1 MICPYWASL
10 LWSRDSPKR
19 ILLMYQLIMRLVM
32 RRAGHSIVKIMRSFW
47 AHSIRWVSKRESR
60 LHFVCTRSRL
70 CNNLLWQ
77 RLLSRTTYRVH
88 GAWISHKCI
97 DWVVFSRAR
106 VIISRICVQFLVN
119 GDFLSVFPEGRGCC
133 VEARPRNS
141 NLIFIQYLSHSLR
154 FCHRMFYWRSSNQ
167 FILGIIEPRS
177 WVSLNL
183 TRLWLSTNRHLFR
196 ITSKIFNSLVESR
209 PRLLNTLS
217 LLGNMIR
224 IANWRIF
231 LWGFLVK

>member
-10 LWSRDSPKR
+10 LWSRNSPKW
-19 ILLMYQLIMRLVM
+19 ILLMNQLIMRLVM

-47 AHSIRWVSKRESR
+47 AHSIRGVSKRESWF
-60 LHFVCTRSRL
+60 HFVCARSRL

-77 RLLSRTTYRVH
+77 RLLSRTTYRMH
-88 GAWISHKCI
+88 RAWISHKCI
-97 DWVVFSRAR
+97 NWVVLSRAR

-119 GDFLSVFPEGRGCC
+119 RDFFGVFAEGWGCG
-133 VEARPRNS
+133 VEARPRDS
-141 NLIFIQYLSHSLR
+141 HLIFIQYLSHSLR
-154 FCHRMFYWRSSNQ
+154 FCHRMFHWRSSNQ
-167 FILGIIEPRS
+167 FILGVIEPRS
-177 WVSLNL
+177 RVSLYL
-183 TRLWLSTNRHLFR
+183 SRLWLSTNRHLFR

>member
-10 LWSRDSPKR
+10 LWSRNSPKR

-32 RRAGHSIVKIMRSFW
+32 RRAWHSIVKIMRSFR
-47 AHSIRWVSKRESR
+47 AHSIRWVSKREPW

-70 CNNLLWQ
+70 RNNLLRQW
-77 RLLSRTTYRVH
+77 LLSRTTNRMH
-88 GAWISHKCI
+88 RTWISHKCI
-97 DWVVFSRAR
+97 NRVVFSRAR
-106 VIISRICVQFLVN
+106 VIISGICVQFLV
-119 GDFLSVFPEGRGCC
+119 DRDLFSIFPEGGGCG
-133 VEARPRNS
+133 VEPRPRNS
-141 NLIFIQYLSHSLR
+141 HLIFIQYLSHSLR
-154 FCHRMFYWRSSNQ
+154 FCHRMFHWRSSNQ
-167 FILGIIEPRS
+167 FILCVIEPRP

-196 ITSKIFNSLVESR
+196 VASKVFNSLVESR
-209 PRLLNTLS
+209 SRLLNSLS

-224 IANWRIF
+224 IANWCIF